1 MSSALLV
8 SDQDRLVSDAKE
20 TTNRSDDDD
29 SDGSAVFSAEPKV
42 LITDGC
48 SEIWGCTL
56 STLPN
61 NEECTPEPFS
71 KCYNMLNDV
80 SRPKVFFKCYW
91 QKHFGLS
98 N

>member
-20 TTNRSDDDD
+20 TTNRSNDDD

-48 SEIWGCTL
+48 SEIWDALFLHYQIMRSVHLNL
-56 STLPN
+56 S
-61 NEECTPEPFS
+61 
-71 KCYNMLNDV
+71 V
-80 SRPKVFFKCYW
+80 SAIIC
-91 QKHFGLS
+91 
-98 N
+98 

>member
-8 SDQDRLVSDAKE
+8 SDHDRLVSDAKE
-20 TTNRSDDDD
+20 TTNDDNT
-29 SDGSAVFSAEPKV
+29 VFSAEPKV
-42 LITDGC
+42 PNTDGC

-80 SRPKVFFKCYW
+80 SRPKVFLK
-91 QKHFGLS
+91 
-98 N
+98 

>member
-20 TTNRSDDDD
+20 TTNDDNT
-29 SDGSAVFSAEPKV
+29 VFSAEPKV
-42 LITDGC
+42 PNTDGC

-56 STLPN
+56 FTLPN

-71 KCYNMLNDV
+71 KCY
-80 SRPKVFFKCYW
+80 SIFE
-91 QKHFGLS
+91 
-98 N
+98 